1 MRIDHVVYAA
11 ESDGLIPTAKRL
23 GETIG
28 LDVLDGG
35 IHPRFGTR
43 NAIIPLAGH
52 RFVEIVE
59 PLDHP
64 ASDKAPFG
72 QAVRQRSENGGGWL
86 GWVVEVEDMGKA
98 EGLVGRAAVPGNR
111 HRPDG
116 TEITW
121 RQLGVK
127 GLMADPQ
134 VPFFI
139 SWDDQAQHPSTAL
152 RPQSTETGLAGLQI
166 AGDPERVREWLGL
179 TGEPGVDREEWE
191 PEVDFDFVA
200 PHGTPG
206 LMAVNFSTPDG
217 IVTV

>member
-1 MRIDHVVYAA
+1 MRGMRIDHVVYAA
-11 ESDGLIPTAKRL
+11 ESDGLVPTAKRL
-23 GETIG
+23 GDLLGTEP
-28 LDVLDGG
+28 LDGG

-43 NAIIPLAGH
+43 NAIIPLRDH
-52 RFVEIVE
+52 RFIEIVE

-64 ASDKAPFG
+64 ATDKAPFG
-72 QAVRQRSENGGGWL
+72 QAVRARSELGGGWL

-98 EGLVGRAAVPGNR
+98 EGLVGRDAVPGNR

-116 TEITW
+116 VEITW

-127 GLMADPQ
+127 GLIADPQ

-139 SWDDQAQHPSTAL
+139 AWDDATQHPAAL
-152 RPQSTETGLAGLQI
+152 PGPQVALVGLQI
-166 AGDPERVREWLGL
+166 AGSPDRVREWIGL

-191 PEVDFDFVA
+191 PDVEFDFMA

-206 LMAVNFSTPDG
+206 LMSVEFDTASG
-217 IVTV
+217 SVTI